1 MIHEWDFQ
9 LPSQGGLSLLKQR
22 LYLHACKMESLPT
35 LRDMTRHGAG
45 FGLEIVKIT
54 NSIIVNKHLKLS
66 AY

>member
-1 MIHEWDFQ
+1 MRFSAAKSGWAKLVEAEII
-9 LPSQGGLSLLKQR
+9 LAR
-22 LYLHACKMESLPT
+22 MENGIFAY